1 MGSMNRDRTKFSVA
15 LPGTR
20 LAVWIF
26 VTVITLASVQAG
38 DPVVSIADLGAIGDG
53 KTDNHDALQKALDEA
68 HSQGKALQI
77 PKGTFA
83 YSGVLHDIGVS
94 IEGAGPGSVL
104 KALDPHHSTLFVSGD
119 GAHLHNFKLICPAA
133 EKRESGS
140 DARPMASI

>member
-1 MGSMNRDRTKFSVA
+1 MNRDRTKFSVA

-26 VTVITLASVQAG
+26 VTMVTLASVQAG
-38 DPVVSIADLGAIGDG
+38 DSMVSIADLGAIGDG